1 MLDTIYIIGA
11 QYVIYLTIAVAGL
24 YFFFLP
30 KEDKKHFVI
39 LAVIALPLAYIMA
52 KVAGHFYF
60 DPRPFVDGHFT
71 PLISHAADNGF
82 PSDHALLAS
91 AIAAVLYPFRKA
103 GSIILWLLAIVIGI
117 SRVYVG
123 VHHPIDIIG
132 SILISVVATGIV
144 YFSIKKYTNIHI

>member
-11 QYVIYLTIAVAGL
+11 QYVIYLAIAIIGL
-24 YFFFLP
+24 YFFLLS

-39 LAVIALPLAYIMA
+39 LAVIVLPLAYIMA
-52 KVAGHFYF
+52 KIAGHFYF

-71 PLISHAADNGF
+71 PLISHVADNGF
-82 PSDHALLAS
+82 PSDHTLLAS
-91 AIAAVLYPFRKA
+91 TNAAVLFPFKKS
-103 GSIILWLLAIVIGI
+103 GSIILWLLAIFIAI

-123 VHHPIDIIG
+123 VHHPIDVIG
-132 SILISVVATGIV
+132 SMLISIAVAAIV